1 MSEGKEA
8 VVEKSVRKLSRARG
22 QSMVEYA
29 VVTAALMGF
38 TVMGW
43 PFLVQL
49 LNALHRYFNSIYYVI
64 QSPIP

>member
-1 MSEGKEA
+1 MTRSLRRA
-8 VVEKSVRKLSRARG
+8 RARG
-22 QSMVEYA
+22 QSLVEYA
-29 VVTAALMGF
+29 IITAALMGF

-49 LNALHRYFNSIYYVI
+49 LNALQKYFGSIYYVI

>member
-1 MSEGKEA
+1 MLMAS
-8 VVEKSVRKLSRARG
+8 LSRRRPRG

-29 VVTAALMGF
+29 TVTAALMGF

-49 LNALHRYFNSIYYVI
+49 LNALQRYFSSVYYVI

>member
-1 MSEGKEA
+1 MA
-8 VVEKSVRKLSRARG
+8 KSPRRLGLVRARG

-49 LNALHRYFNSIYYVI
+49 LNALQRYFGSIYYVI

>member
-1 MSEGKEA
+1 MASL
-8 VVEKSVRKLSRARG
+8 SRRKLHG

-29 VVTAALMGF
+29 TVTAALMGF

-49 LNALHRYFNSIYYVI
+49 LNALQRYFSSVYYVI

>member
-1 MSEGKEA
+1 
-8 VVEKSVRKLSRARG
+8 
-22 QSMVEYA
+22 MVEYA
-29 VVTAALMGF
+29 VVSAALLGIT
-38 TVMGW
+38 TVGW

>member
-1 MSEGKEA
+1 MA
-8 VVEKSVRKLSRARG
+8 VLTRRKPRG
-22 QSMVEYA
+22 QAMVEYA

-49 LNALHRYFNSIYYVI
+49 LNSLHRYFNSIYYVV

>member
-1 MSEGKEA
+1 MASLT
-8 VVEKSVRKLSRARG
+8 RRNRRG

-29 VVTAALMGF
+29 VVSAALLGIT
-38 TVMGW
+38 TVGW

>member
-1 MSEGKEA
+1 MA
-8 VVEKSVRKLSRARG
+8 VLNRRKPRG
-22 QSMVEYA
+22 QAMVEYA

-49 LNALHRYFNSIYYVI
+49 LNSLHRYFNSIYYVI

>member
-1 MSEGKEA
+1 MP
-8 VVEKSVRKLSRARG
+8 VLDRRKPRG